1 MQYTFYFLS
10 VVLSFTLIFQN
21 AIVNASRNPGSITSH
36 TFALRCSQRT
46 LEGKSVL
53 LSGLQGLWI
62 SEVLL

>member
-36 TFALRCSQRT
+36 TFALCCSQRT

-53 LSGLQGLWI
+53 LSRLQGLWI